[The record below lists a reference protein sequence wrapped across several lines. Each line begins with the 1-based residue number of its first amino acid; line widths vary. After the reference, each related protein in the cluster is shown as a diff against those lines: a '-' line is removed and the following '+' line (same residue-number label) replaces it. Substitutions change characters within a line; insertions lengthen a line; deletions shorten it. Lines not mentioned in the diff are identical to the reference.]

1 MNSQAHLIYLSYVFP
16 SSLSF
21 VMLMIIIII
30 SIKLNQSMFDFFVRK
45 TAFARTKLMRSIG
58 QDGRKSV
65 SGHSEAAANIM
76 AGLALTSAR

>member
-1 MNSQAHLIYLSYVFP
+1 
-16 SSLSF
+16 
-21 VMLMIIIII
+21 
-30 SIKLNQSMFDFFVRK
+30 MFDFFVRK